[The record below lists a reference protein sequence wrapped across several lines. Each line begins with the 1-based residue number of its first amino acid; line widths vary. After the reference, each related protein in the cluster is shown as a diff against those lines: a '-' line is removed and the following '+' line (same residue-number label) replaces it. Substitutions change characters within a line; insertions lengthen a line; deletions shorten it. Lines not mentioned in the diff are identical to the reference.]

1 MAFERVV
8 LDASVTLDWFLPTTP
23 DAAAY
28 AAEVLSAIHGRVVLP
43 MVPDLWHY
51 EVGSVL
57 IAAKRRKRISARRL
71 DAAAAVLADLVPFTI
86 NTRLTGSDV
95 IQRATKFHLQGY
107 DAVYFDL
114 ARNLHVRIAS
124 SDSGIR
130 TACRSHGVVLWKK

>member
-8 LDASVTLDWFLPTTP
+8 LDASVTLDWFLPTTS

-28 AAEVLSAIHGRVVLP
+28 AAGVLSAIQGRAMLP
-43 MVPDLWHY
+43 LVPDLWHY

-57 IAAKRRKRISARRL
+57 IAAKRQKRISARRL

-86 NTRLTGSDV
+86 NTRLSGSDV
-95 IQRATKFHLQGY
+95 IQRAVQFHLQGY

-124 SDSGIR
+124 SDGGVHA
-130 TACRSHGVVLWKK
+130 ACRSHGVTIWEK